1 LRASGDD
8 DGLSSSAR
16 SRAAVLSGPSSS
28 ESGREATDG
37 GIASGDSIAVGNTD
51 GTSSGNGGR
60 AGGGLISAGS
70 AGNVGSGRGG
80 DGASGSGAGELGGH
94 SSSGNNSYGVGG
106 RLVGASG
113 EPVGDGYR
121 VLASVEGVEVESTSR
136 VSGLGSVG
144 RASTLSGSSGESN
157 GSTTKTWL
165 ARFLESVTLAVNEDN
180 TGQITSLGRAENPER
195 STGSVSGGDNNILRG
210 AGS

>member
-1 LRASGDD
+1 MVHPE
-8 DGLSSSAR
+8 
-16 SRAAVLSGPSSS
+16 AALENWVDTVVPATTVTVLV
-28 ESGREATDG
+28 
-37 GIASGDSIAVGNTD
+37 VGWLEQ
-51 GTSSGNGGR
+51 
-60 AGGGLISAGS
+60 A
-70 AGNVGSGRGG
+70 
-80 DGASGSGAGELGGH
+80 
-94 SSSGNNSYGVGG
+94 
-106 RLVGASG
+106 